1 MSEVSKDLVAASS
14 RMMILSILAG
24 GENYGYQILQ
34 TVKQL
39 SDGEWIWSDGML
51 YPVLHKLEKEKLIT
65 SRWEGQEN
73 GRKRKYYQL
82 TDKGMKSLQ
91 KTVKEWKFVDATLH
105 KAWGNLLCQLSI
117 S

>member
-14 RMMILSILAG
+14 RMVILSILTA

-34 TVKQL
+34 TVKHL
-39 SDGEWIWSDGML
+39 TEGGWIWSDGML

-73 GRKRKYYQL
+73 GRKRKYYRI
-82 TDKGMKSLQ
+82 TDKGMKSLE
-91 KTVKEWKFVDATLH
+91 KSVSEWKFVETTLH
-105 KAWGNLLCQLSI
+105 KLWGAQPCQTLEN
-117 S
+117 